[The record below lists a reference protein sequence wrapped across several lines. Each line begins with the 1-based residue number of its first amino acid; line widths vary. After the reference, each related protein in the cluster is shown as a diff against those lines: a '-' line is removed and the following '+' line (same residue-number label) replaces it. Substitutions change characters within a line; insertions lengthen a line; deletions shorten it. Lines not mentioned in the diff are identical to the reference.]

1 MDKNDKVTKIIYK
14 NVESVLAFGHEA
26 VDDGH
31 ELGPVLVEEIVFKL
45 ESHFGE
51 IRQRLGTL
59 DVEHRVEKISP
70 QFVVPPPKNW
80 QNESA

>member
-14 NVESVLAFGHEA
+14 NVESVLDFGHERVEA

-70 QFVVPPPKNW
+70 QFVVPPPKN
-80 QNESA
+80 